1 MKKIILAGLVI
12 AGGLLASGRVN
23 AQTNTY
29 GFLVDPDITTGAV
42 NQWSTTVEKWD
53 GTAVLPGKTFRIA
66 DVRASG
72 TGFPTHIPNQNGV
85 KIMVEFFGQL
95 NGMGPHVSIAAV
107 TGGAGVT
114 TGNQFHYAVGGGWTP
129 SFVNNAGTDK
139 HADFDANN
147 FGGPPFDGLLKK
159 GGTNN
164 FQQGLMLHGGG
175 DDASRITTNGLVASI
190 KFTIFGDSGG
200 VWTTIQNTST
210 VNAPEAGSLALLLP
224 GLLPLGLVLRKRS
237 RSRASSAN

>member
-1 MKKIILAGLVI
+1 MKKLILAGLVI
-12 AGGLLASGRVN
+12 AGGILAAGRSN

-29 GFLVDPDITTGAV
+29 GFLVDPDVTTGAV
-42 NQWSTTVEKWD
+42 NQWSTSFEKWD
-53 GTAVLPGKTFRIA
+53 GAANLPGKTFRIA

-85 KIMVEFFGQL
+85 SIMVEFFGQL

-107 TGGAGVT
+107 TGSAGVT
-114 TGNQFHYAVGGGWTP
+114 VGNVNHYAQGGDWTP

-139 HADFDANN
+139 HADFNANN
-147 FGGPPFDGLLKK
+147 FGGPPFNGLLKK

-164 FQQGLMLHGGG
+164 FQEGLTS
-175 DDASRITTNGLVASI
+175 DTSRIMTNGLVASI
-190 KFTIFGDSGG
+190 KFTVFGDSGA
-200 VWTTIQNTST
+200 VWTQIQNVST